1 MALHQPKYFIH
12 LPPVSL
18 FVFDYPSQHLFC
30 ILAAMSGPSQQLA
43 PNMAASL
50 AQLSPAK
57 LSQLQQQIPDL
68 LTDAEKLL
76 PEDKRNEVF
85 REKMLNKMVTQAR
98 QQQAQQQQQGMG
110 MNMGQM
116 GNGMMNLQNKPQM
129 ANQSV
134 SNKSIHPFAESY
146 LGVSG
151 RMADPHDVYRLTK
164 TKYGCSS
171 HNSNNNSTSLLCWR
185 NPDKPRLL
193 NINIPELDLVNR
205 LPNQDNKR

>member
-1 MALHQPKYFIH
+1 
-12 LPPVSL
+12 
-18 FVFDYPSQHLFC
+18 
-30 ILAAMSGPSQQLA
+30 MSGPSQQLA

-85 REKMLNKMVTQAR
+85 REKMLNKMVAQAR
-98 QQQAQQQQQGMG
+98 QQQAQQQQQQQAVG

-116 GNGMMNLQNKPQM
+116 GSGIMNLQNKPQM

-134 SNKSIHPFAESY
+134 SKKSIHPFAEILSWC
-146 LGVSG
+146 LGSDG
-151 RMADPHDVYRLTK
+151 
-164 TKYGCSS
+164 
-171 HNSNNNSTSLLCWR
+171 
-185 NPDKPRLL
+185 
-193 NINIPELDLVNR
+193 
-205 LPNQDNKR
+205 

>member
-1 MALHQPKYFIH
+1 
-12 LPPVSL
+12 
-18 FVFDYPSQHLFC
+18 
-30 ILAAMSGPSQQLA
+30 MSGPSQQLA

-85 REKMLNKMVTQAR
+85 REKMLNKMVAQAR
-98 QQQAQQQQQGMG
+98 QQQVQQQQQQQAVG

-116 GNGMMNLQNKPQM
+116 GSGMMNLQNKPQM

-134 SNKSIHPFAESY
+134 SNTSIHPFAEILSWC
-146 LGVSG
+146 LGSDG
-151 RMADPHDVYRLTK
+151 
-164 TKYGCSS
+164 
-171 HNSNNNSTSLLCWR
+171 
-185 NPDKPRLL
+185 
-193 NINIPELDLVNR
+193 
-205 LPNQDNKR
+205 

>member
-1 MALHQPKYFIH
+1 
-12 LPPVSL
+12 
-18 FVFDYPSQHLFC
+18 
-30 ILAAMSGPSQQLA
+30 MSGPSQQLA

-85 REKMLNKMVTQAR
+85 REKMLNKMVAQAR
-98 QQQAQQQQQGMG
+98 QQQAQQQQQQQQAVG

-116 GNGMMNLQNKPQM
+116 GSGMMNLQNKPQM

-134 SNKSIHPFAESY
+134 SNKSIHPFAEILSWC
-146 LGVSG
+146 LESDG
-151 RMADPHDVYRLTK
+151 
-164 TKYGCSS
+164 
-171 HNSNNNSTSLLCWR
+171 
-185 NPDKPRLL
+185 
-193 NINIPELDLVNR
+193 
-205 LPNQDNKR
+205 

>member
-1 MALHQPKYFIH
+1 
-12 LPPVSL
+12 
-18 FVFDYPSQHLFC
+18 
-30 ILAAMSGPSQQLA
+30 MSGPSQQLA

-85 REKMLNKMVTQAR
+85 REKMLNKMVAQAR
-98 QQQAQQQQQGMG
+98 QQQVQQQQQQQAVG

-116 GNGMMNLQNKPQM
+116 GSGMMNLQNKPQM

-134 SNKSIHPFAESY
+134 SNTFIHPFAEILSWC
-146 LGVSG
+146 LGSDG
-151 RMADPHDVYRLTK
+151 
-164 TKYGCSS
+164 
-171 HNSNNNSTSLLCWR
+171 
-185 NPDKPRLL
+185 
-193 NINIPELDLVNR
+193 
-205 LPNQDNKR
+205 

>member
-1 MALHQPKYFIH
+1 
-12 LPPVSL
+12 
-18 FVFDYPSQHLFC
+18 
-30 ILAAMSGPSQQLA
+30 MSGPSQQLA

-85 REKMLNKMVTQAR
+85 REKMLSKMVTQTR
-98 QQQAQQQQQGMG
+98 QQQAQQQQQQQGMG

-134 SNKSIHPFAESY
+134 SNKSIPHSQKSY
-146 LGVSG
+146 LGVLG
-151 RMADPHDVYRLTK
+151 RMADLYDVYRLTK
-164 TKYGCSS
+164 TKYGYSS
-171 HNSNNNSTSLLCWR
+171 HNSNSNSMSLLCWR
-185 NPDKPRLL
+185 NPDKLRLL
-193 NINIPELDLVNR
+193 NINKPELDLVNQ
-205 LPNQDNKR
+205 LPNQDSRQ